1 MNRHSQ
7 STPLQLNVK
16 TATIQSRGLIE
27 SATLP
32 DGSQIGITLAGD
44 VYSEYDNTVFT
55 ASTVNGKQQW
65 NSTKEVLLT
74 SEESVLFSYYPWK
87 EGTDYNAIEI
97 ETASQTDYLYGTP
110 VESVSEDNAN
120 PTITLNHALANINLT
135 FVKGTYVGEGDVT
148 EVSVYGDGIATGGTF
163 DASITQSY
171 IPGEP
176 LTGVG
181 EKVTVTTATEL
192 DGDAV
197 NIMVVPVNVSKSF
210 TVTAT
215 IDGVDYTV
223 STSAVQLEMGNSY
236 KYTLTLN
243 STMMG
248 VSEVAVT
255 QWNPVT
261 KDNLILEKD
270 KSGPVVNSAG
280 KANGVY
286 AVTAT
291 GELIAYNDAA
301 VDATC
306 LGVALITDNQKIMI
320 EKMGEANAEW
330 NSNTTLYWGRNLNG
344 KNVAGITEITDQT
357 VAKADFNGLDHTN
370 AIIAAYTEHSVAMDA
385 RDMCSVLQTF
395 NDGDNNGGYSDWY
408 IPALGQLYEIY
419 TNRTNINTAL
429 SAMTATQLSS
439 DDYYW
444 SSSECSDNYGWNV
457 YFYDGIVYYRT
468 KGNNNLVRF
477 VRDI

>member
-1 MNRHSQ
+1 MCKICKLFSGGNFTTPTNSSVTLKTPARVILNGVKNLKTSTKTFLSLMLITTAFASCTNESEDIKPQ
-7 STPLQLNVK
+7 QGTPLQLNVK

-97 ETASQTDYLYGTP
+97 ETASQTDYMYGTP
-110 VESVSEDNAN
+110 VESVSEDNPN

-135 FVKGTYVGEGDVT
+135 FVKGTYVGEGNVT
-148 EVSVYGDGIATGGTF
+148 EVSVHGDGIATGGTF

-176 LTGVG
+176 LTGIG
-181 EKVTVTTATEL
+181 DKVTVTTATEL

-197 NIMVVPVNVSKSF
+197 NIMVVPVNASKSF

-215 IDGVDYTV
+215 IDGVDYTI
-223 STSAVQLEMGNSY
+223 STSAVQLEMGSSY

-261 KDNLILEKD
+261 KDNLIPR
-270 KSGPVVNSAG
+270 KS
-280 KANGVY
+280 
-286 AVTAT
+286 
-291 GELIAYNDAA
+291 
-301 VDATC
+301 
-306 LGVALITDNQKIMI
+306 
-320 EKMGEANAEW
+320 
-330 NSNTTLYWGRNLNG
+330 
-344 KNVAGITEITDQT
+344 
-357 VAKADFNGLDHTN
+357 
-370 AIIAAYTEHSVAMDA
+370 
-385 RDMCSVLQTF
+385 
-395 NDGDNNGGYSDWY
+395 
-408 IPALGQLYEIY
+408 
-419 TNRTNINTAL
+419 
-429 SAMTATQLSS
+429 
-439 DDYYW
+439 
-444 SSSECSDNYGWNV
+444 
-457 YFYDGIVYYRT
+457 
-468 KGNNNLVRF
+468 
-477 VRDI
+477 